1 MVEGRPGEPPEVPAR
16 ADRPAGPPA
25 GPDPV
30 VMAATGMVFVDEPGS
45 PVLTLDE
52 AHHLLD
58 VLRLRPGELVIA
70 SDGAGSWAPHRVSEA
85 AGRRGARGVDLAS
98 VLVADGAVTTQAP
111 LAPAI
116 TVAFAPAKGDRPGWV
131 TQKLTELGVDRIV
144 PIRARRSVVRWEGER
159 GDRAVERLRRV
170 AREAA
175 AQCRRVWLP
184 EVSGVTTLSGVASL
198 AGSPPRLAQPGGGPP
213 SLEHPVVAVGPEG
226 GWDEEELAS
235 SRAWVGLGPT
245 LLRAETAAIVVGS
258 ALCGL
263 RSGVAGPPLA

>member
-1 MVEGRPGEPPEVPAR
+1 MVEGRP
-16 ADRPAGPPA
+16 A
-25 GPDPV
+25 GPDPALL
-30 VMAATGMVFVDEPGS
+30 AAAAMVFVDEPAS
-45 PVLTLDE
+45 PVLTPDD
-52 AHHLLD
+52 ARHLLD
-58 VLRLRPGELVIA
+58 VLRLRPGEPVIA
-70 SDGAGSWAPHRVSEA
+70 SDGAGSWAPHRVSAA

-98 VLVADGAVTTQAP
+98 VLSADGPVTTQAP
-111 LAPAI
+111 EAPAI
-116 TVAFAPAKGDRPGWV
+116 TVAFAPAKGDRPEWV

-184 EVSGVTTLSGVASL
+184 DVGAVTTLPGLASL
-198 AGSPPRLAQPGGGPP
+198 VGSLPRLAQPGGAPP
-213 SLEHPVVAVGPEG
+213 SLDQPVVAVGPEG
-226 GWDEEELAS
+226 GWDQEELAFS
-235 SRAWVGLGPT
+235 GAWVGLGST

-263 RSGVAGPPLA
+263 RSGVVGPPLRNHAP